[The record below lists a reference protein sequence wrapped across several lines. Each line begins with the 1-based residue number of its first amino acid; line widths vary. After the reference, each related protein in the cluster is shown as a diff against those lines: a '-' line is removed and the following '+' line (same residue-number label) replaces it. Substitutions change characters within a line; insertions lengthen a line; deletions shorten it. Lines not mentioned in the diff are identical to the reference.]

1 MDVQKRDAFIQ
12 RRFYTQKF
20 LHTEAVTH
28 RRCYTQKL
36 LHTDAFT
43 HRDFYTNAFTRTEAF
58 THRHFYT
65 HPFTHRHFY
74 TQTLS
79 HTDAFTHKHF
89 SRTEAFTHRN
99 FHTQKLLHTNTFT
112 HRDRTREIAILPQFY
127 LRPKNSGSELGEN
140 CPVAKVRNCIQA
152 IAANK
157 VTVGDRVLVLIS
169 GSVPSELRYLRHFKE
184 EGECHRLALD
194 PGLPIESFHALE
206 GIWTKGQEPHHL
218 ASILGHKAP
227 NWKVIIISQKHA
239 LLHHAKHNDL
249 QVPVIKGLACCIM
262 PSVSVI
268 HNWFGA
274 SCPYKNCLE
283 PSGRHSTSFIRQAQ
297 PKKHI
302 RN

>member
-1 MDVQKRDAFIQ
+1 M
-12 RRFYTQKF
+12 
-20 LHTEAVTH
+20 
-28 RRCYTQKL
+28 
-36 LHTDAFT
+36 
-43 HRDFYTNAFTRTEAF
+43 
-58 THRHFYT
+58 
-65 HPFTHRHFY
+65 
-74 TQTLS
+74 
-79 HTDAFTHKHF
+79 
-89 SRTEAFTHRN
+89 
-99 FHTQKLLHTNTFT
+99 
-112 HRDRTREIAILPQFY
+112 
-127 LRPKNSGSELGEN
+127 
-140 CPVAKVRNCIQA
+140 RNCIQA

-157 VTVGDRVLVLIS
+157 LTVGDRVLVLIS

-194 PGLPIESFHALE
+194 PGLPIESFHALK
-206 GIWTKGQEPHHL
+206 GIWTKGQETHHL

-249 QVPVIKGLACCIM
+249 QVPVIKSLACCIM